1 MTKIFEIQKKDTDME
16 NKLQE
21 LTGKIYEEGI
31 ARAKEEADKIIAEAK
46 KEADDLRNK
55 AKKEAQQILEKANK
69 EAGELKKNVE
79 SEVKLSAR
87 QAISTIK
94 QQVTE
99 LITAGVTDKAVKEAF
114 KDKDFIKKIIEA
126 TIKNWNPGKES
137 FDLQLL
143 LPKEDEKKL
152 GAYFTSRQ
160 KDLINGTIE
169 VKFDDRMDSGF
180 KIGPKDGRFLISFT
194 DEDFENFFKTY
205 LRPRTTQLL
214 YGGE

>member
-1 MTKIFEIQKKDTDME
+1 ME

-31 ARAKEEADKIIAEAK
+31 ARAKEEADKIIAEAR
-46 KEADDLRNK
+46 KEADELQNK
-55 AKKEAQQILEKANK
+55 AKKEAKLILDKAEN
-69 EAGELKKNVE
+69 EAGELRKNVE

-94 QQVTE
+94 QQITE
-99 LITAGVTDKAVKEAF
+99 LVTVKATDESVKEAF
-114 KDKDFIKKIIEA
+114 TDKDFIKRIIET
-126 TIKNWNPGKES
+126 TIKNWNPGKDAY
-137 FDLQLL
+137 DLQLL
-143 LPKEDEKKL
+143 LPQGDEKTL
-152 GAYFTSRQ
+152 GEYFMKKEKELLSASI
-160 KDLINGTIE
+160 DI
-169 VKFDDRMDSGF
+169 KFDDRLETGF

-205 LRPRTTQLL
+205 LRPRTTHLL

>member
-1 MTKIFEIQKKDTDME
+1 ME

-31 ARAKEEADKIIAEAK
+31 ARAKEEADKILAEAK
-46 KEADDLRNK
+46 KEADDLKNK
-55 AKKEAQQILEKANK
+55 AKKEARQILDKAGK
-69 EAGELKKNVE
+69 EAGELKKNVD

-87 QAISTIK
+87 QAISSIK
-94 QQVTE
+94 QHITE
-99 LITAGVTDKAVKEAF
+99 LITTKTTDKAVKEAF
-114 KDKDFIKKIIEA
+114 NDKDFIKKIIE
-126 TIKNWNPGKES
+126 TTVKNWNPGKNY
-137 FDLQLL
+137 DLQLL
-143 LPKEDEKKL
+143 LPKEDEKTL
-152 GAYFTSRQ
+152 GAYFSSKQ
-160 KDLINGTIE
+160 KDLLNGTIE
-169 VKFDDRMDSGF
+169 VKFDDRMNTGF